1 MKLHKT
7 DQKLLN
13 LLQQNARIT
22 TKKLAQELNLTI
34 TPVFERIKRLEN
46 QGFITRYVALA
57 NKEKLGKQL
66 TAFCNVSLKE
76 HTKEVIKNFERRIL
90 MLPEVM
96 ECHHIAGLHDYM
108 LKVVTE
114 DMESYHNFIYDKLTA
129 IDNIGNVRSSFVMKE
144 IKYTTAFPV
153 E

>member
-1 MKLHKT
+1 MKLDKT

-57 NKEKLGKQL
+57 SKEKLGKQL

-76 HTKEVIKNFERRIL
+76 HTKEVIKNFERRIM